1 MTLYAPDYLT
11 YGELEEHIAEHQL
24 SLADAERLTRHP
36 FLFDQSYLVKNRW
49 KRLETAH
56 RKIVHEFI
64 FRKSGGWHEG
74 ADHNNVE
81 S

>member
-1 MTLYAPDYLT
+1 MTLYAHDYLT

-36 FLFDQSYLVKNRW
+36 FLFDKAHLLKNRF

-56 RKIVHEFI
+56 RKIVNDLIDFQKK
-64 FRKSGGWHEG
+64 RGKT
-74 ADHNNVE
+74 
-81 S
+81 